1 MTNTAGFMISPA
13 APYKNL
19 NTPLLHQSNELD
31 KYINKYTFELYMFIA
46 IGEKKTNKKNISQ

>member
-1 MTNTAGFMISPA
+1 MTNTAGFMISPD

-19 NTPLLHQSNELD
+19 NTSLLHQSNELD

-46 IGEKKTNKKNISQ
+46 IEKKKKNISQ